1 MLATTTT
8 SNNDDYYYL
17 HYYTTQTEDIGK
29 SEFVILKGS
38 HVIMLA
44 TTMTDFLP
52 IFFHA
57 EGHTEDQQ
65 HVFKDV
71 LLGPLHGYTAQ
82 RQNDGKREKQVLFEE
97 NSILPLPESLE
108 SCEW

>member
-52 IFFHA
+52 IFSMQKDILRTSNMYSRTFCSDHCMAIQHNDRTMASEKNKYSSRRTRFFHS
-57 EGHTEDQQ
+57 QS
-65 HVFKDV
+65 
-71 LLGPLHGYTAQ
+71 P
-82 RQNDGKREKQVLFEE
+82 
-97 NSILPLPESLE
+97 
-108 SCEW
+108 